1 MKHLENRILW
11 ILSAMTVI
19 FFSGCLNKTVSVPHE
34 EESRKTFVPSKSKEK
49 SNMVSLVASPA
60 KLYLNNNGANEEPCV
75 NCHISPKIQKL
86 TTNTIAQSSNTFAK
100 TMPTIEKSN
109 DNVVTTYVDSTM
121 VAENGY
127 VEPIIE
133 TFSNKTAI
141 QVGAFRQYAGAK
153 QYAKKY
159 DLLSNKYNVEI
170 RKNIEDARPLYRVR
184 IEGFSNKS
192 EAKKF
197 ITRYN
202 LSGAFLV
209 RK

>member
-1 MKHLENRILW
+1 MKHLENKTLW

-19 FFSGCLNKTVSVPHE
+19 FFSGCLNKTVNVPHD
-34 EESRKTFVPSKSKEK
+34 EESRKTFVPSKEK
-49 SNMVSLVASPA
+49 SNVVSLVASPA

-75 NCHISPKIQKL
+75 NCHISSKIQKL
-86 TTNTIAQSSNTFAK
+86 TTHTTGQSSNTFAK
-100 TMPTIEKSN
+100 TMPTVEKSN
-109 DNVVTTYVDSTM
+109 VNVVTTYAHATM

-127 VEPIIE
+127 AEPIIE